1 MGICQFIWLSPLSS
15 CVTNSFSFICDL
27 VIFLVFHLFSFF
39 LCASTFYLSC
49 LNSAFCVHFS
59 YLVVSCLC
67 IAPVFHS
74 YLTLRMQRC
83 LFPIFVIYHS
93 VWAFYSFSCFLL
105 FQHLYISEFIFL
117 PPFCIC
123 YIFRLIII
131 YLWVVSLF
139 YPHLLSSFFIISIFY
154 L

>member
-15 CVTNSFSFICDL
+15 CVTNPFSFICDL

-74 YLTLRMQRC
+74 YLTLRVQRC
-83 LFPIFVIYHS
+83 LLPIFVVIIPFGPFIHLP
-93 VWAFYSFSCFLL
+93 VSFL
-105 FQHLYISEFIFL
+105 FSIFIFL
-117 PPFCIC
+117 
-123 YIFRLIII
+123 
-131 YLWVVSLF
+131 SLF
-139 YPHLLSSFFIISIFY
+139 SFHLFVSVTFLG